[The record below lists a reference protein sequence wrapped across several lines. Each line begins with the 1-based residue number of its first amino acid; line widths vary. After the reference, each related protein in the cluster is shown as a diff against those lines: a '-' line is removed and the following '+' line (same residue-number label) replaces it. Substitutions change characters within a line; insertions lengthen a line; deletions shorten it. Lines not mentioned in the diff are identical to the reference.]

1 MTIIEPNK
9 NRIRINL
16 LSLMLITLTIV
27 GALFSVYIYN
37 QIVALRY
44 QFSNY
49 EEQLNNARV
58 ANAESKD
65 KLYKILSG
73 QNSEAFARTLGLI
86 KDNKP
91 VYLQDKW
98 EELASRY

>member
-1 MTIIEPNK
+1 
-9 NRIRINL
+9 
-16 LSLMLITLTIV
+16 MLITLTIV

-37 QIVALRY
+37 QIVSLRY

-49 EEQLNNARV
+49 EEQLNVARV

-73 QNSEAFARTLGLI
+73 QNSETFARTQGLI

-98 EELASRY
+98 EEFASRY

>member
-1 MTIIEPNK
+1 
-9 NRIRINL
+9 
-16 LSLMLITLTIV
+16 MLITLTIV

-37 QIVALRY
+37 QIVSLRY

-49 EEQLNNARV
+49 EEQLNVARV

-73 QNSEAFARTLGLI
+73 QNSETFARTLGLI
-86 KDNKP
+86 KDNKL

-98 EELASRY
+98 EEFASRY